1 MHISS
6 ALRETA
12 RATLI
17 DRWAHEGFKVP
28 ARHNATFRMLWE
40 IAGCPMKSR
49 NGERGFKVAKEC
61 GRDEARVPRAI
72 ARGNRAAAAPS
83 GH

>member
-1 MHISS
+1 MHISN
-6 ALRETA
+6 ALRDTA

-40 IAGCPMKSR
+40 LAGLSDEVRQRIGIVSNHEAQLRSAPYYPSR
-49 NGERGFKVAKEC
+49 SR
-61 GRDEARVPRAI
+61 
-72 ARGNRAAAAPS
+72 
-83 GH
+83 